1 MWFAGPVR
9 RRPLS
14 GRPHAVRLG
23 FSLMPG
29 MKVGLFGGSFNPP
42 HQGHLHVARTALVR
56 LGLDRVIWLVSPRN
70 PLKRGQPADLAE
82 RMAATRRL
90 AKGPAMIVSDVE
102 SRLGTVYT
110 IDLIRILKARFPGVR
125 FVWIMGADSLASF
138 HRWRGW
144 SEIMT
149 AVPMAV
155 VARPGSQLRGGLAP
169 SAARFNRVRRPAT
182 SAKALATTRPP
193 AWIYLAARLNH
204 ASSTALRARTGSGVG
219 KSP

>member
-9 RRPLS
+9 RTPVS
-14 GRPHAVRLG
+14 GRPRALRLG
-23 FSLMPG
+23 FALTPG

-42 HQGHLHVARTALVR
+42 HQGHLHVARTAQVR
-56 LGLDRVIWLVSPRN
+56 MGLDRVIWLVSPRN

-82 RMAATRRL
+82 RMDATRRM
-90 AKGPAMIVSDVE
+90 ARGRAMIVSDAE

-144 SEIMT
+144 SEIMA

-155 VARPGSQLRGGLAP
+155 VARPGSELRGGLAP
-169 SAARFNRVRRPAT
+169 AAARFSRVRRPAT
-182 SAKALATTRPP
+182 SAKTLPLTTPP
-193 AWIYLAARLNH
+193 AWVYLAARLNH
-204 ASSTALRARTGSGVG
+204 ASSTALRARAKAAGA